1 MRLVVFESSLRAN
14 FRPLSLTR
22 PTFDLNFGIGTLL
35 SRIEQRVGNKAS
47 DLYVPEYLR
56 DVTQEKHPEV
66 KVNEEVSQKCLLVNA
81 LIGGRDEVW
90 ATIDQA
96 VSENIDVLSFDSQRN
111 LVFGIAEEANPDQF
125 ARKSKWSS
133 SRAKPFVPEVD
144 ESALLRFPWKLV
156 EENESAI
163 TEDFSRKYFDRQHFE
178 GNCETRGSAFS
189 ISNDADLERFV
200 TLDSRKGPIIIEDE
214 AQIQSFSHLCG
225 PCFIGKGSI
234 VKSAR
239 IREGTTIGEN
249 CRVGGEVEQS
259 IISDYSNKNHDGFIG
274 HSIVGSWVNLGA
286 LTTNSDLKN
295 TYGEI
300 KVNLGKKQVRTGSV
314 KVGVFIGDFAKT
326 AIGVMIGSGKS
337 IGASAQALGNV
348 YDDVPSFTIYSGG
361 PRNKAVE
368 MYIDSAILTQ
378 KRMMARRGISM
389 TGALETMMKSVFK
402 MTRRDRTDHHVS
414 KGKFK

>member
-1 MRLVVFESSLRAN
+1 MRLVVFESSLRTN
-14 FRPLSLTR
+14 FSPLSLTR

-35 SRIEQRVGNKAS
+35 SRIEQRVGIKAS

-56 DVTQEKHPEV
+56 ELTQEKHPYV
-66 KVNEEVSQKCLLVNA
+66 KVNEEVSQRCLLVNS
-81 LIGGRDEVW
+81 LIGGRNEVW
-90 ATIDQA
+90 AAIDQA
-96 VSENIDVLSFDSQRN
+96 ASENIDVLSFDSHGN
-111 LVFGIAEEANPDQF
+111 LVFGIAEEANPEQIV
-125 ARKSKWSS
+125 RKSKKSS
-133 SRAKPFVPEVD
+133 NRSKQFAPEVD
-144 ESALLRFPWKLV
+144 ASALLRYPWKLV

-178 GNCETRGSAFS
+178 GNYETRGNAFS
-189 ISNDADLERFV
+189 ISNTADLERFV
-200 TLDSRKGPIIIEDE
+200 TLDSRKGPIIVEDG
-214 AQIQSFSHLCG
+214 AQIQSFSHLSG

-234 VKSAR
+234 VKSAK
-239 IREGTTIGEN
+239 IREGTTIGEC

-259 IISDYSNKNHDGFIG
+259 IISDYSNKNHDGFVG

-300 KVNLGKKQVRTGSV
+300 NVNLGKKQVRTGSV
-314 KVGVFIGDFAKT
+314 KVGAFIGDFAKT

-348 YDDVPSFTIYSGG
+348 YDDIPSFTIHSSG

-368 MYIDSAILTQ
+368 MYIDGAILTQ

-389 TGALETMMKSVFK
+389 TDAFVTMMKVVFK
-402 MTRRDRTDHHVS
+402 MTKRDRSDHLVA